1 MGKIA
6 DAIQEIEDELDEVK
20 TQLTIEEDKN
30 EDLLKANTCLQREL
44 QEYQEFVDYVEEN
57 HPEIYTAYRV
67 ANRMEETQ

>member
-30 EDLLKANTCLQREL
+30 EDLLKANISLQRQV

-57 HPEIYTAYRV
+57 HTDIYTAYRV
-67 ANRMEETQ
+67 VNRMEA

>member
-30 EDLLKANTCLQREL
+30 EDLLKANISLQRQL

-57 HPEIYTAYRV
+57 HPDIYTAYRV
-67 ANRMEETQ
+67 VNRMEA

>member
-30 EDLLKANTCLQREL
+30 EDLLKANISLQRQV

-57 HPEIYTAYRV
+57 HPDIYTAYRV
-67 ANRMEETQ
+67 VNRMER